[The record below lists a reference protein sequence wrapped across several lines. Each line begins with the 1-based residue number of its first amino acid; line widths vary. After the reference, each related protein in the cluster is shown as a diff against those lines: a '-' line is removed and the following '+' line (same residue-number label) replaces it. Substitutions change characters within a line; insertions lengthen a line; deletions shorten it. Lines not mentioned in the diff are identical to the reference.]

1 MTTEYQVWYR
11 DPRKV
16 IHNMFANPD
25 LVDCFDYVPYRD
37 FMGDKRRYCDFM
49 SGDWAWKQCVSFTI
63 YIKIL
68 HVHSLCY
75 YQDLIAADTDTDG
88 AMFVPIILGSDKT
101 TVSVAT
107 GQHEYHP
114 IYLSVGNARNH
125 IRRAH
130 KEALVLLGFLPIP
143 KGARKDT
150 DNEIFRDFR
159 RRLFHGSITAIL
171 DTLEPFMSEWDVVR
185 CPDHHFRRA
194 IYGLG
199 PYIADYPEQTAV
211 AGTVYGWC
219 VS

>member
-1 MTTEYQVWYR
+1 MYTKAALSKENIDRLLNLWNATLVPYNDSPPILDHNDLHSTIDAIKVGGVPWQSYTAKYNGSLPDGAPAPEWMTTEYQVWYR

-114 IYLSVGNARNH
+114 IYLSVGNAHNH
-125 IRRAH
+125 IQQAH

-143 KGARKDT
+143 KGA
-150 DNEIFRDFR
+150 
-159 RRLFHGSITAIL
+159 
-171 DTLEPFMSEWDVVR
+171 
-185 CPDHHFRRA
+185 
-194 IYGLG
+194 
-199 PYIADYPEQTAV
+199 
-211 AGTVYGWC
+211 
-219 VS
+219 